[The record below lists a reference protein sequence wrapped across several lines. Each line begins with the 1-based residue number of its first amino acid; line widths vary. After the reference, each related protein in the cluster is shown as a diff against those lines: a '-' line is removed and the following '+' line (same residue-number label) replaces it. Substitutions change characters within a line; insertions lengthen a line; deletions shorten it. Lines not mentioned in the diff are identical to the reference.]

1 MPHGIGHLRV
11 AFFHGYW
18 LRFAYIPYI
27 TAFIIFFNLKSHHAC
42 SARLIVCQFICAFW
56 RQSKLPASEIRL
68 LIPAQR
74 IPSMFN
80 QHLKEQQPTGAVSLR
95 GPSGNRWQA
104 ALASES
110 ESEAAWCFDQGWKE
124 FVTDHSLRL
133 GHFLV
138 FTRDGPAQFSVA
150 VFSSSGVIDPAAL
163 DARPTANGGAAVKL
177 EEGEGVGV
185 RGDVDAGGDTSS
197 EVSLLPAEED
207 DGGATGRRTGAT
219 SGGAGGA
226 CEMSLVLREE
236 GRGVTGKR
244 ARATTSDL
252 PADASAPKK
261 HSALAKKAGKRRPQ
275 TATSKDVSMIVH
287 SKRMIQE
294 P

>member
-1 MPHGIGHLRV
+1 
-11 AFFHGYW
+11 
-18 LRFAYIPYI
+18 
-27 TAFIIFFNLKSHHAC
+27 
-42 SARLIVCQFICAFW
+42 
-56 RQSKLPASEIRL
+56 
-68 LIPAQR
+68 
-74 IPSMFN
+74 MFN

-124 FVTDHSLRL
+124 FVTDHSLRP

-197 EVSLLPAEED
+197 EVSLLPAEEG

-287 SKRMIQE
+287 SKKLRMIEE

>member
-1 MPHGIGHLRV
+1 
-11 AFFHGYW
+11 
-18 LRFAYIPYI
+18 
-27 TAFIIFFNLKSHHAC
+27 
-42 SARLIVCQFICAFW
+42 
-56 RQSKLPASEIRL
+56 
-68 LIPAQR
+68 
-74 IPSMFN
+74 MFN

-110 ESEAAWCFDQGWKE
+110 ESEAAWCFEQGWKE

-163 DARPTANGGAAVKL
+163 DARPVKL
-177 EEGEGVGV
+177 EEGEGVGVGV

-197 EVSLLPAEED
+197 EVSLLPAEEG

-226 CEMSLVLREE
+226 SEMPLVLREE

-275 TATSKDVSMIVH
+275 AATSKDVSMIVH
-287 SKRMIQE
+287 SKNDTRQE